1 VFLKVSLSLLLQL
14 LTFSFDHIVGEHL
27 HDRLVILFHSPKE
40 VYGMT
45 VLENRS
51 MGSLHLCVV
60 SVALDLL
67 KQNSVKQLVVG
78 IQIVDPQS
86 SDKLLI
92 LA

>member
-1 VFLKVSLSLLLQL
+1 M
-14 LTFSFDHIVGEHL
+14 